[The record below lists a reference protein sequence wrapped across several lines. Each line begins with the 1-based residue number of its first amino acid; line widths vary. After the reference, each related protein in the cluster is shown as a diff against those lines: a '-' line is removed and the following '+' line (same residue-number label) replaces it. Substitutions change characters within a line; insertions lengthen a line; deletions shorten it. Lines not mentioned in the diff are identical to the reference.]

1 MKIDRK
7 RARWWKISL
16 SIVAIAIILIF
27 GSKIFLNAA
36 NEPAGLPKLQ
46 VHPLPESLALL
57 NEQIDQSNYFDRVK
71 PSSLGYLIWSQ
82 FPVKVY
88 LNLPTADNAAA
99 NLRWQEW
106 EKSVDKAIA
115 EWNVYLPLVRVTNS
129 KIADI
134 IILPSQPERKIR
146 LNPQTGLYDIPRAIA
161 AQTNYKFY
169 LRDRPQILAHRMTI
183 SLPPNTIGESLLA
196 TIRHEMG
203 HALGIWGHSPKETD
217 ALFFS
222 QVRDPRA
229 ISPRDI
235 NTLQKIYQQPTRLG
249 WTIPQQ

>member
-1 MKIDRK
+1 MKLDRK
-7 RARWWKISL
+7 RDRCGKNSL
-16 SIVAIAIILIF
+16 LIVFIAIIIVC
-27 GSKIFLNAA
+27 SKIPLNAA
-36 NEPAGLPKLQ
+36 QDSAKLPQLK
-46 VHPLPESLALL
+46 VHPLPQSLTLFD
-57 NEQIDQSNYFDRVK
+57 EQIDRNDYFDRVK
-71 PSSLGYLIWSQ
+71 PSSLGYLVWSQ
-82 FPVKVY
+82 FPIKVY
-88 LNLPTADNAAA
+88 LNLPTADSAAA

-146 LNPQTGLYDIPRAIA
+146 LNLQTGLYDIPRAIA
-161 AQTNYKFY
+161 AQTTYKFY

-183 SLPPNTIGESLLA
+183 ELPPNTIGESLLA

-203 HALGIWGHSPKETD
+203 HALGIWGHSPKEID
-217 ALFFS
+217 ALYFS
-222 QVRDPRA
+222 QVRDPRS

-249 WTIPQQ
+249 WTIPRQ